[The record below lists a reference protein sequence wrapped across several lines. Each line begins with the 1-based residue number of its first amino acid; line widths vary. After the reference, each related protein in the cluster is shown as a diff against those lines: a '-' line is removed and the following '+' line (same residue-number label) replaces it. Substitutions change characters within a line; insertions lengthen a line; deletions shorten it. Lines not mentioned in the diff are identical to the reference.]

1 MDSLSTLTKDLDK
14 KDAISK
20 GSQESLSVP
29 NHIEGSLGQSE
40 GSQLRSASSAQS
52 MTLEG
57 KDKELKSVVAS
68 DGKSEE
74 AFVENLL
81 TYVINRQSSLIC
93 IFIFIKLI
101 ILFITF
107 VCKFI

>member
-14 KDAISK
+14 KEATLSK

-29 NHIEGSLGQSE
+29 NHIEGSPGHSE
-40 GSQLRSASSAQS
+40 GSQLKSASSAQS

-57 KDKELKSVVAS
+57 KDKEQTSVATS
-68 DGKSEE
+68 NGKSEE

-81 TYVINRQSSLIC
+81 TYVSSAMCFCNYLIG
-93 IFIFIKLI
+93 LI
-101 ILFITF
+101 ILL
-107 VCKFI
+107 